1 MVRSLLDRFTSLSYT
16 MMRFISIAIVLVFFP
31 LFSLGQND
39 ICLGSQDFKIVVLGS
54 STSAGA
60 GASTPDSAW
69 VNRYREYLQSIN
81 PNNEV
86 VNLGVGGYNTY
97 RIMRTG
103 FTPPPGR
110 PNPDITRNITA
121 AINESPDA
129 IVVNMPSN
137 DVAGGFSYIEQM
149 DNLDSIVEIADLNNI
164 PIWICTTQPR
174 NFTDT
179 NQLNLQWEVKDSIYA
194 HFNPYTIDFWSTI
207 AMPDYTINPT
217 YDSGDGVHLNDLVHG
232 LLFQRVV
239 NTGILDSLFEAP
251 IFSDF
256 AILDVV
262 PTFSPCGDS
271 MTTVEVVLGN
281 VGTDNFDST
290 YIYFYSENT
299 ISMNSF
305 ADSILLIAGLA
316 SCESD
321 TLQFVMDTYSAGIYE
336 TVSSVWNSLD
346 SNSINDSLF
355 LNFGTSGHPDLVL
368 IDDTLCDAGQA
379 DLMATVNAQDTV
391 FWYDDFFAT
400 NPIGF
405 GPSFTTTLIDTTT
418 SFYAQAV
425 RGNLFY
431 VDDLHS
437 TLNSTINWNGTMFD
451 IVAHEELFIDSFD
464 VKINSLGMQAVEIY
478 VKSSTHQ
485 GFELDP
491 TPWTLL
497 DTATVNV
504 LSDST
509 WTSVPIGN
517 LHLFQDDTVGI
528 YIQMT
533 NPNSRLSYTS
543 VSNEQ
548 VRSTP
553 ELTMVSGS
561 GISHNYSDSYYP
573 RDWSGGIFY
582 HFGENPLGD
591 CATDRVEVLAYVSEI
606 ELNSGNDTIID
617 ITDTLWVNATPG
629 MTSYNWSI
637 GGSNSSIEIIAADLG
652 IGVHYIDVY
661 AVDSLNCDHYNQFIV
676 GVADLVGL
684 DELAAGI
691 KIYPN
696 PTSGWIKIDAPEQG
710 NVSFHSIDGSEI
722 YPSKSNGK
730 SYDLSQF
737 ANGVYTIRIESEYK
751 VTTNKIIKTD

>member
-1 MVRSLLDRFTSLSYT
+1 
-16 MMRFISIAIVLVFFP
+16 MMRFISIAIVLLFSP

-54 STSAGA
+54 STSAGS
-60 GASTPDSAW
+60 GASTIDSAW

-86 VNLGVGGYNTY
+86 VNFGVGGYNTY

-103 FTPPPGR
+103 FIPPPGR
-110 PNPDITRNITA
+110 PNPDIVRNITA

-129 IVVNMPSN
+129 IIVNMPSN
-137 DVAGGFSYIEQM
+137 DVSLGFSYIEQM

-174 NFTDT
+174 NFADT
-179 NQLNLQWEVKDSIYA
+179 NKLNLQWEVKDSIYA

-217 YDSGDGVHLNDLVHG
+217 YNSGDGVHLNDLGHG

-251 IFSDF
+251 TFSDF

-271 MTTVEVVLGN
+271 ITTVEIILGN

-290 YIYFYSENT
+290 YIYFSSENT

-321 TLQFVMDTYSAGIYE
+321 TLQFILDTYSAGTYE
-336 TVSSVWNSLD
+336 TVTSVWNSLD

-355 LNFGTSGHPDLVL
+355 LNFGASGHPDLVL
-368 IDDTLCDAGQA
+368 IGDTLCDDGQA
-379 DLMATVNAQDTV
+379 DLIATVNVQDTV
-391 FWYDDFFAT
+391 FWYDDFFAI

-478 VKSSTHQ
+478 FKSGTYQ
-485 GFELDP
+485 GFELDL

-497 DTATVNV
+497 DTAAVNV
-504 LSDST
+504 LIDSV

-528 YIQMT
+528 YIQMA

-582 HFGENPLGD
+582 HFGEKPLGD
-591 CATDRVEVLAYVSEI
+591 CATDRLEVLAYVSEI

-637 GGSNSSIEIIAADLG
+637 GGSNSSVEIIAADLG
-652 IGVHYIDVY
+652 IGIHYIDVY
-661 AVDSLNCDHYNQFIV
+661 AFDSLNCDHYDQFIV
-676 GVADLVGL
+676 GVANLVGV

-691 KIYPN
+691 KIYPS

-710 NVSFHSIDGSEI
+710 NVSFHSIDGSEV
-722 YPSKSNGK
+722 YPPKSNGK